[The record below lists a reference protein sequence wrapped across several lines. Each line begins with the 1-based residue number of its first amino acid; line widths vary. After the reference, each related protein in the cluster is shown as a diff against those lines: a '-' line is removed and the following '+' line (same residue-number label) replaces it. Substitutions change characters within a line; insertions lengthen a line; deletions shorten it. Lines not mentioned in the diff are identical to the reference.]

1 MAMGKRRRQPMTDN
15 RREQLLNKL
24 ESAKADFEKLIQ
36 EIGEEGLSKDIL
48 AHVTAWEERP
58 VAWAEALARG
68 DRPTPP
74 SWPTGLSE
82 DQLNDYLYKSNRQ
95 RPLEEVLARWRSVHQ
110 AVLDAIARMSDE
122 ELFDRKVDWLG
133 DAAYAE
139 AIAGNSY
146 EHLRTHEGDIRT
158 VLDSRKSQPG

>member
-1 MAMGKRRRQPMTDN
+1 MSDN
-15 RREQLLNKL
+15 RREQLVDKL

-36 EIGEEGLSKDIL
+36 EIGEGGLAEPGINGDWSMKDIL

-58 VAWAEALARG
+58 VAWSEGLSRG
-68 DRPTPP
+68 ERPTPP
-74 SWPTGLSE
+74 AWPTGLSE
-82 DQLNDYLYKSNRQ
+82 DQLNDYLYQNNRQ
-95 RPLEEVLARWRSVHQ
+95 RLLEEVLARWRSVHQ
-110 AVLDAIARMSDE
+110 SVLDAIARMSDE

-133 DAAYAE
+133 DASYAE

-146 EHLRTHEGDIRT
+146 EHLRTHERDIRS